1 MDIKIFSLITYLL
14 LFLGSVYLS
23 IFPYGLKR
31 WVYVAL
37 SIGWLGGIIYYALIL
52 FFSFAGHSTSSYLRV
67 YQNVFTGGWIILILL
82 EKLSS
87 TKKYKE
93 VEEGLSTCQ
102 KNLLQFLRR

>member
-1 MDIKIFSLITYLL
+1 MDIKVFSLITYCI
-14 LFLGSVYLS
+14 LFLGSLYLS
-23 IFPYGLKR
+23 IFPYGFKR
-31 WVYVAL
+31 WVYVNL
-37 SIGWLGGIIYYALIL
+37 SLGWIGGIIYYTLIL
-52 FFSFAGHSTSSYLRV
+52 FFDFPGHISSSYLRV